1 MVSNGKG
8 TTWASF
14 GLAIMLCA
22 PLDVSAQSEAP
33 ATSNKVQTATLLN
46 SGFEIV
52 STNYLS
58 KSIVITLQ
66 RANRAFLCELNFD
79 GTTIQCVEIK

>member
-1 MVSNGKG
+1 
-8 TTWASF
+8 
-14 GLAIMLCA
+14 LAIALCA
-22 PLDVSAQSEAP
+22 PLGVSAQSEAP
-33 ATSNKVQTATLLN
+33 ATSSKVQTATLLN

-66 RANRAFLCELNFD
+66 RANRAFLCELNLD
-79 GTTIQCVEIK
+79 GSTIHCIEIK